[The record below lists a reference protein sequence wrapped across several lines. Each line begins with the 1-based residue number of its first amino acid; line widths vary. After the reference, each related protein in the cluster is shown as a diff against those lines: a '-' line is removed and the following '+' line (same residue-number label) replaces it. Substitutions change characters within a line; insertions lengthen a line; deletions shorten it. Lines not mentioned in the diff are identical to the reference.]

1 MNKLFFFEVFLIV
14 ILCILTIV
22 IFLNT
27 KFDKFLSNKKT
38 LFIILLTLLII
49 IILKSNFISCDDLSN
64 EQRCICKIL
73 YNKKNNTNLIETID
87 ACKNFKK

>member
-1 MNKLFFFEVFLIV
+1 MNNLFFVEVFLIIV
-14 ILCILTIV
+14 LCILTIV
-22 IFLNT
+22 ILSNT
-27 KFDKFLSNKKT
+27 KLNKFLSNKQT
-38 LFIILLTLLII
+38 LFIVLLTLLII

-64 EQRCICKIL
+64 EQRCVCKIL

>member
-1 MNKLFFFEVFLIV
+1 MNNLFFVEVFLIIV
-14 ILCILTIV
+14 LCILTI
-22 IFLNT
+22 IILLNT
-27 KFDKFLSNKKT
+27 KLNKFLSNKKT
-38 LFIILLTLLII
+38 LFIVLLTLLII

-64 EQRCICKIL
+64 EQRCVCKIL